1 MPEDS
6 RKVAGGT
13 FGGTGRE
20 RQAPAAG
27 KGKTR
32 PETKELME
40 GVLRQENLREALGR
54 VRSNQGAPGVDGMST
69 EALVAYLRENW
80 PRIREELAGGTYR
93 PGPIR
98 RVDIPKPDG
107 KGVRSLG
114 IPTVLD
120 RFIQQAI
127 LQVLTPPPRKLPKI
141 YPSGY
146 PSFNETGPGLRL
158 YFRTYY
164 RRNIGLF
171 NDLPQL
177 FFTRICLWSINPLV

>member
-1 MPEDS
+1 LRTAAKARTWKSGRVTGTSIGERDADRKAEMPEDS

-107 KGVRSLG
+107 KGVSEEY
-114 IPTVLD
+114 
-120 RFIQQAI
+120 RFIQ
-127 LQVLTPPPRKLPKI
+127 
-141 YPSGY
+141 
-146 PSFNETGPGLRL
+146 
-158 YFRTYY
+158 
-164 RRNIGLF
+164 
-171 NDLPQL
+171 
-177 FFTRICLWSINPLV
+177 